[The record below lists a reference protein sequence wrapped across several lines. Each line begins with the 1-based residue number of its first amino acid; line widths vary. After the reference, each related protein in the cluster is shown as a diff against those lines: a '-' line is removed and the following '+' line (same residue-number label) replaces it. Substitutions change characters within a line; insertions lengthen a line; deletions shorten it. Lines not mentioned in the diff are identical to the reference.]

1 MAFLTILTEFMR
13 CKIPKFEMGI
23 PRDMPTVLSSP
34 AFRAKVSRS
43 LVVPPHTSSALK
55 QRSRDTYVCTTMWV
69 SASAVLCLRSF
80 GVVVDLSLSPFL
92 NSLTED

>member
-34 AFRAKVSRS
+34 AIRAKVSRS

-80 GVVVDLSLSPFL
+80 GVVVDLSLSLSKFP
-92 NSLTED
+92 D